1 VAVFL
6 AAAVLTGTAAA
17 GDAGAPVGPG
27 PVARTVVLA
36 GYRVELRI
44 APNAGG
50 RRVNTFTVETTR
62 SGRPVAAA
70 VSIRFTMPAM
80 RMPDLGLRL
89 RESRAGVA
97 VGSGEKLTMP
107 GVWRLTVTVRPR
119 GAQPFAFTLVD
130 VVRL

>member
-1 VAVFL
+1 VLL

-17 GDAGAPVGPG
+17 RDAVAPVGPG
-27 PVARTVVLA
+27 PVARTVVVS

-50 RRVNTFTVETTR
+50 RRVNTFTVRTTR
-62 SGRPVAAA
+62 GGRPAAAA

-80 RMPDLGLRL
+80 RMPDFGLRL
-89 RESRAGVA
+89 RESGTGIA

-107 GVWRLTVTVRPR
+107 GVWHLTVTVRPR
-119 GAQPFAFTLVD
+119 DAQPFAFTLVD